1 MLPPQARLRVAR
13 DHAFRDRLRDEE
25 RALEVGVDHLVP
37 VGLGLLEHALGHG
50 DAGVV
55 DQHVDRAER
64 VLDGRDRALDARVVG
79 DVERNARDPAAGIC
93 DLALQRGELVQL
105 TGGEA
110 DRGAVL
116 RQDPGEPL
124 AEALRGAGDQRDAA
138 GEVERIAHSGLLRQM
153 QAAVF
158 WAEDRVLIRT
168 DTSRR

>member
-1 MLPPQARLRVAR
+1 MLPPQCGFRVAR

-37 VGLGLLEHALGHG
+37 VGLGLLEHALGHR

-64 VLDGRDRALDARVVG
+64 VLDARDRTLDARVVD
-79 DVERNARDPAAGIC
+79 DVQRDACDPAASSG
-93 DLALQRGELVQL
+93 DLALQGSKLVEL

-110 DRGAVL
+110 DRGAAL

-124 AEALRGAGDQRDAA
+124 AEPLRGAGDERDAA
-138 GEVERIAHSGLLRQM
+138 GEVEQIAHRGLLRQM